1 MCKKLVLLAVLLVL
15 ISVVAVQAEIVITT
29 ENGNGADTYLSNDN
43 QGAEYGPDINHGSD
57 TTLKAFRQYADTRSK
72 AAFIRFDISNITGDL
87 SDAILTFDLTW
98 ANGGAKSTDV
108 YGLIDEDLDF
118 WDENTITYNNAPG
131 VLPASLGNYLLDTT
145 KYVLLGTISVP
156 GASSSYP
163 VTFSSNPTDLP
174 LGNFLSSD
182 TNGLVTFIFIG
193 PSNNEGEIASKE
205 HETDNPPTLTLP
217 SAAIGPKTTASKPNP
232 SYEAQDISRDII
244 LKWSPGEFAITH
256 NLFYGTD
263 FNDVNDAT
271 TASPLSAVVKE
282 GIDVNNFDPGRLAF
296 NTTYYWRIDEV
307 NDPLTPGQ
315 YKGPVWSFTVEPV
328 ALKVPASDIKATASS
343 SYSGYDPN
351 DTINESGLD
360 TDNMDLHS
368 GNQIDMWVSTPE
380 ANDVWI
386 RYDFDKAYELHQM
399 MVWNFNL
406 SMILNAGF
414 KDVTV
419 EYSLDGQS
427 WAEVPDVPE
436 FAKGDGTNTYKYNT
450 VVDLGDVAAKSVRLT
465 AKSNWGMQ
473 FSGLSEVRFMYIPV
487 WTREPKP
494 DDEAIDVPWNAT
506 LSWRPGRE
514 ASQHKVYISANE
526 QMVIDGNA
534 PVNTVSSNS
543 YSPTLALGQTYY
555 WRVDEVNNA
564 EVPTS
569 WEGDIWSFSTEDY
582 ITVDDFEDY
591 NDTQPYTVWDTWID
605 GLTDTTYGGSRMGNE
620 YEPFCEE
627 EIVYGGEQSAP
638 LYYNVTSASKSEVV
652 ANTSNLKIG
661 SDWTK
666 GSPETLVLWFYGT
679 IDNSADK
686 LYVKLNSSKV
696 YYDGDLLN
704 LTRPAWWA
712 WSISLSQFNVNL
724 ANIQT
729 ITIGLEKAGGTG
741 AESHIDIDEIRLYRA
756 EPPIPAEY
764 VWIEAE
770 SGNITAPFET
780 LTQLAGASGGQYIGK
795 ANGAGDN
802 TAASP
807 APDATATYSFTVSGG
822 NYLIGLRVNGYDG
835 SNGVWV
841 RIQGASAIMTVDG
854 EEASLTSGWLD
865 SNNFDGGAF
874 WHWINVVAD
883 DNTDDPEVVYTL
895 EAGTYTLEIANRDD
909 GTMIDAI
916 RIMSAD

>member
-620 YEPFCEE
+620 YEPFCDED
-627 EIVYGGEQSAP
+627 ITYDDSGQSAP
-638 LYYNVTSASKSEVV
+638 LYYNLSGGAKSEVFV
-652 ANTSNLKIG
+652 NTANLKVG

-666 GSPETLVLWFYGT
+666 GSPETLVLWFYG
-679 IDNSADK
+679 DPGNSADK
-686 LYVKLNSSKV
+686 LYIKLNNSQKV
-696 YYDGDLLN
+696 YYTGDLLN
-704 LTRPAWWA
+704 LTRSVWWE
-712 WSISLSQFNVNL
+712 WNIDLSEFNVNL
-724 ANIQT
+724 ANVQS
-729 ITIGLEKAGGTG
+729 ITIGLEKAGSGM
-741 AESHIDIDEIRLYRA
+741 ESHILIDEIRLYRVA
-756 EPPIPAEY
+756 PPVPSESI
-764 VWIEAE
+764 WIEAE
-770 SGNITAPFET
+770 TGSVTAPMMKYDDAT
-780 LTQLAGASGGQYIGK
+780 ASGGQY
-795 ANGAGDN
+795 
-802 TAASP
+802 
-807 APDATATYSFTVSGG
+807 VS
-822 NYLIGLRVNGYDG
+822 
-835 SNGVWV
+835 
-841 RIQGASAIMTVDG
+841 T
-854 EEASLTSGWLD
+854 
-865 SNNFDGGAF
+865 
-874 WHWINVVAD
+874 
-883 DNTDDPEVVYTL
+883 
-895 EAGTYTLEIANRDD
+895 EAGTADEGSASPFPD
-909 GTMIDAI
+909 GTLTVPFTVEGGVYAIRFLVSTPGNDTSCWVQIPDDPNLGSTWYQYRDMPNSVDWHMAQQFGTNFTLTAGTHNLLIAYRGSQLRIDAI
-916 RIMSAD
+916 LVTKVEGDE